1 MIEIII
7 YQLDKILEIMQKEA
21 KCKKIYKI
29 GRASCRERV

>member
-21 KCKKIYKI
+21 KCKKIYIKK
-29 GRASCRERV
+29 